1 MKKHQFVGGFPIIFP
16 IETTASLGFGHPH
29 GLSHATIRLGMAG
42 AETPRTAEMR
52 KCQMSWLFHGKIAK

>member
-29 GLSHATIRLGMAG
+29 GLSQSRL
-42 AETPRTAEMR
+42 
-52 KCQMSWLFHGKIAK
+52 SV